1 MPRIRTI
8 KPEFC
13 VSEQTAECST
23 NARLLFVLMWCFC
36 DDAGRHPANTKRLKM
51 EVFPGDSFTDAEVRS
66 FIDELIRVGLLIE
79 YEYENTKFWEVT
91 GWEKHQKIDRPSY
104 KFGPLNDQGEP
115 VFSSNARRILGESST
130 DATPRKGMEG
140 NGREWRGEEGK
151 GMDVCGVGESSPTPP
166 ATKGDPPAKPV
177 DLPTEF
183 SFIVCDGSEW
193 FLSVRKY
200 GEYRKSFPEL
210 NLDSELRKASQ
221 WTRDNAKK
229 RKTANGMHA
238 FLGRWL
244 ASAQDKPKPDL
255 VGSRAGLTQEGY
267 HMTEAQKKLANI
279 HKAMEDFVN
288 G

>member
-1 MPRIRTI
+1 
-8 KPEFC
+8 
-13 VSEQTAECST
+13 
-23 NARLLFVLMWCFC
+23 
-36 DDAGRHPANTKRLKM
+36 M
-51 EVFPGDSFTDAEVRS
+51 EVFPGDSFTDAQIRGFVE
-66 FIDELIRVGLLIE
+66 ELIRVGLLVE
-79 YEYENTKFWEVT
+79 YEHENTMFWEVT

-104 KFGPLNDQGEP
+104 KFGPLDEQGRP
-115 VFSSNARRILGESST
+115 IDSTSNRRAIDESSP
-130 DATPRKGMEG
+130 DATPR
-140 NGREWRGEEGK
+140 NGREWKGREGNGEEGS
-151 GMDVCGVGESSPTPP
+151 GVDVCGVGESSPTPP
-166 ATKGDPPAKPV
+166 AVASKPPAKPADV
-177 DLPTEF
+177 PTEF

-221 WTRDNAKK
+221 WTRDNPKK

-244 ASAQDKPKPDL
+244 ASEQNRPKPDL
-255 VGSRAGLTQEGY
+255 FSATVTTPQGY
-267 HMTEAQKKLANI
+267 HMTEAQKRLANT